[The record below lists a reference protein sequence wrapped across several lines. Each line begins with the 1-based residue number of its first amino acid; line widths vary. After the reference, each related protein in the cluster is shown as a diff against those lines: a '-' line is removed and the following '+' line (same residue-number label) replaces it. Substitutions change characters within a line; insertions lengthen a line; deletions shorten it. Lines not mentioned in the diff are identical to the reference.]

1 MGKKGPLLNTRGKRS
16 FFSGKRNGTA
26 EHGLVHR
33 DHKRG
38 PRATPRGIHS
48 LDMSMCT
55 GITDAGLAHLAGI
68 HALRMSGCN
77 AATIAAAR
85 ARILPPAVIVA

>member
-1 MGKKGPLLNTRGKRS
+1 MGWCTGITN
-16 FFSGKRNGTA
+16 A
-26 EHGLVHR
+26 GLAH
-33 DHKRG
+33 HL
-38 PRATPRGIHS
+38 AGIHS

-85 ARILPPAVIVA
+85 ARFLPPAVIVA